1 SKEFA
6 KEIQLVLS
14 PDKTV
19 NLIGR
24 DSFVNISAEKYIRI
38 SHSDNQIT
46 YSLKDSLAP
55 IVPLSALYHTIKVP
69 YGKRFSVKLID
80 GTLVSLNSGTELR
93 YPMNRQEQQMDLYLT
108 GEAYFDVAK
117 SKNRKFNVH

>member
-1 SKEFA
+1 
-6 KEIQLVLS
+6 
-14 PDKTV
+14 
-19 NLIGR
+19 
-24 DSFVNISAEKYIRI
+24 KYIRI

-117 SKNRKFNVH
+117 SKNRKFNVHVQGDKNKKEHIIQVLGTQFNIKAFPKD